1 LSPRFSQMPTLGEFI
16 VRARA
21 YGYTKHI
28 IRIPELRARLVYLR
42 RDNGES
48 AQLVD
53 LPSIRESDRLT
64 RAAVES
70 LCRTTGIPSEDFGL

>member
-1 LSPRFSQMPTLGEFI
+1 MPTLGEFI

-42 RDNGES
+42 RDKGET